1 VVSLGPEGHAPCETH
16 VSMRRACLSTGS
28 LISRGSVEPDD
39 VQPLISP
46 GQLRVVALGGGTGLP
61 IVLEGLKHALFAE
74 PGLARTD
81 SERDR
86 LAAIVTVA
94 DDGGSSGRLREAYG
108 VLPPGDIRNCL
119 LALADCDS
127 ILSAMFDYRFDGGS
141 DVSGHS
147 LGNLILTALSRLEQD
162 FAKAVEHGS
171 QLLGVRGRVFPSTTE
186 HVRLRAELADG
197 SWVEGESRIAS
208 GPRTTIRRVSLEP
221 GQPQPVPRAL
231 EAALQAD
238 LVVLGPGSLYP
249 SLIPV
254 LLVGEL
260 GDAIRRSGAR
270 VVLVM
275 NLTTEPGE
283 TDGYTAADH
292 LLAIRRHAPDVPI
305 HDVLLNT
312 GAIDGDLASRAVP
325 VAPDVELLRALG
337 YRPVVCDLL
346 GAGPKIRHDSC
357 KLGSALMQL
366 ARRARTRTGLRTAAP
381 VGQTTITAP

>member
-1 VVSLGPEGHAPCETH
+1 
-16 VSMRRACLSTGS
+16 MRRACSSTGS
-28 LISRGSVEPDD
+28 LISRGPVEAHD
-39 VQPLISP
+39 VYPLISP
-46 GQLRVVALGGGTGLP
+46 EQLRVVAIGGGTGLP
-61 IVLEGLKHALFAE
+61 IVLDGLKHALFTE
-74 PGLARTD
+74 PGAARTE

-94 DDGGSSGRLREAYG
+94 DDGGSSGRLCEAYG

-141 DVSGHS
+141 DVGGHS
-147 LGNLILTALSRLEQD
+147 LGNLILTALSQLEQD

-186 HVRLRAELADG
+186 HVRLRAELVDG
-197 SWVEGESRIAS
+197 SWREGESRIAS
-208 GPRTTIRRVSLEP
+208 PPPATIRRVSLEP
-221 GQPQPVPRAL
+221 EQPPPVPRAL

-238 LVVLGPGSLYP
+238 LVVLGPGSLYT

-254 LLVGEL
+254 LLVSEL
-260 GDAIRRSGAR
+260 SDAIRRSGAR

-292 LLAIRRHAPDVPI
+292 LLAIRRHAPDLPI
-305 HDVLLNT
+305 HDVLVNAT
-312 GAIDGDLASRAVP
+312 AIDEGLRSGAVP
-325 VAPDVELLRALG
+325 VAPDIELLGALG
-337 YRPVVCDLL
+337 YRPVVRDLL
-346 GAGPKIRHDSC
+346 GSGPGIRHDGR
-357 KLGSALMQL
+357 KLGNALLQL
-366 ARRARTRTGLRTAAP
+366 ARRARARPELRSATT
-381 VGQTTITAP
+381 VEQTTITAP